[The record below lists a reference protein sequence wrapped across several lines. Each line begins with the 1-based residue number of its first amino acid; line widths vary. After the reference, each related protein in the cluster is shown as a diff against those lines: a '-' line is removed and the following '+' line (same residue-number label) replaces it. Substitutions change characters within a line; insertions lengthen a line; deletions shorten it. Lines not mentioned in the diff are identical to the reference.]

1 MDIYL
6 AILLLRKLKKLD
18 PRKYNGAIFLGLNAP
33 VVKSHGGADAFA
45 FYNSLNL
52 SYQIINGN
60 LINKIKNNFIIIMS
74 NNVTRQ
80 DLYDLTHKELG
91 ISKNECIKFVDSIF
105 ETLIKNFEK
114 GNKVKIS
121 LFGSFNIKQKKSRI
135 GRNPKTLETKEI
147 SSRKVITFKPSKFLS
162 RKINK

>member
-1 MDIYL
+1 MV
-6 AILLLRKLKKLD
+6 ILLIKLK
-18 PRKYNGAIFLGLNAP
+18 
-33 VVKSHGGADAFA
+33 
-45 FYNSLNL
+45 
-52 SYQIINGN
+52 II
-60 LINKIKNNFIIIMS
+60 LLVIMS
-74 NNVTRQ
+74 NNITRQ
-80 DLYDLTHKELG
+80 SLYELTHKELG

-105 ETLIKNFEK
+105 ETLVQNFEK

-121 LFGSFNIKQKKSRI
+121 LFGSFDVKQKRSRI

>member
-1 MDIYL
+1 
-6 AILLLRKLKKLD
+6 
-18 PRKYNGAIFLGLNAP
+18 
-33 VVKSHGGADAFA
+33 
-45 FYNSLNL
+45 
-52 SYQIINGN
+52 
-60 LINKIKNNFIIIMS
+60 MS
-74 NNVTRQ
+74 NNITRQ

-91 ISKNECIKFVDSIF
+91 ISKNECTEFVDSIF

-121 LFGSFNIKQKKSRI
+121 LFGSFDVKQKKSRI

>member
-1 MDIYL
+1 MV
-6 AILLLRKLKKLD
+6 ILLIKLK
-18 PRKYNGAIFLGLNAP
+18 
-33 VVKSHGGADAFA
+33 
-45 FYNSLNL
+45 
-52 SYQIINGN
+52 II
-60 LINKIKNNFIIIMS
+60 LLAIMS

-91 ISKNECIKFVDSIF
+91 ISKNECIRFVDSIF
-105 ETLIKNFEK
+105 ETLVKNFEK

-121 LFGSFNIKQKKSRI
+121 LFGSFDVKQKKSRI

>member
-1 MDIYL
+1 MV
-6 AILLLRKLKKLD
+6 ILLIKLK
-18 PRKYNGAIFLGLNAP
+18 
-33 VVKSHGGADAFA
+33 
-45 FYNSLNL
+45 
-52 SYQIINGN
+52 II
-60 LINKIKNNFIIIMS
+60 LLAIMS

-80 DLYDLTHKELG
+80 NLYDLTHKELG

-105 ETLIKNFEK
+105 ETLVKNFEK

-121 LFGSFNIKQKKSRI
+121 LFGSFDVKQKRSRV

-147 SSRKVITFKPSKFLS
+147 SSRKVITFKPSKYLS

>member
-1 MDIYL
+1 
-6 AILLLRKLKKLD
+6 
-18 PRKYNGAIFLGLNAP
+18 
-33 VVKSHGGADAFA
+33 
-45 FYNSLNL
+45 
-52 SYQIINGN
+52 
-60 LINKIKNNFIIIMS
+60 MS

-91 ISKNECIKFVDSIF
+91 IPKSECIKFVDTIF
-105 ETLIKNFEK
+105 ETLVQNFER

-121 LFGSFNIKQKKSRI
+121 LFGSFDVKQKSSRI

>member
-1 MDIYL
+1 
-6 AILLLRKLKKLD
+6 
-18 PRKYNGAIFLGLNAP
+18 
-33 VVKSHGGADAFA
+33 
-45 FYNSLNL
+45 
-52 SYQIINGN
+52 
-60 LINKIKNNFIIIMS
+60 MS

-105 ETLIKNFEK
+105 ETMTKNFEE

-121 LFGSFNIKQKKSRI
+121 LFGSFDVKQKKSRI
-135 GRNPKTLETKEI
+135 GRNPKTLEIKEV

>member
-1 MDIYL
+1 MV
-6 AILLLRKLKKLD
+6 ILLIKLK
-18 PRKYNGAIFLGLNAP
+18 
-33 VVKSHGGADAFA
+33 
-45 FYNSLNL
+45 
-52 SYQIINGN
+52 II
-60 LINKIKNNFIIIMS
+60 LLAIMS

-121 LFGSFNIKQKKSRI
+121 LFGSFDVKQKKSRV

-147 SSRKVITFKPSKFLS
+147 TSRKVITFKPSKFLS
-162 RKINK
+162 KKINK

>member
-1 MDIYL
+1 MV
-6 AILLLRKLKKLD
+6 ILLIKLK
-18 PRKYNGAIFLGLNAP
+18 
-33 VVKSHGGADAFA
+33 
-45 FYNSLNL
+45 
-52 SYQIINGN
+52 II
-60 LINKIKNNFIIIMS
+60 LLVIMS

-121 LFGSFNIKQKKSRI
+121 LFGSFDVKQKKSRV

-147 SSRKVITFKPSKFLS
+147 TSRKVITFKPSKFLS
-162 RKINK
+162 KKINK